1 MHNKLLLVTIPSYR
15 QPEQL
20 DRALQG
26 LANQTCKDF
35 SVVII
40 DDNSGTDIA
49 SITKKYKDN
58 ISITVE
64 KNENNIGAMNNLYR
78 SITFKTN
85 SR

>member
-40 DDNSGTDIA
+40 DDKGILWFVVYNGDVFFLLTCIKSA
-49 SITKKYKDN
+49 
-58 ISITVE
+58 
-64 KNENNIGAMNNLYR
+64 
-78 SITFKTN
+78 
-85 SR
+85 